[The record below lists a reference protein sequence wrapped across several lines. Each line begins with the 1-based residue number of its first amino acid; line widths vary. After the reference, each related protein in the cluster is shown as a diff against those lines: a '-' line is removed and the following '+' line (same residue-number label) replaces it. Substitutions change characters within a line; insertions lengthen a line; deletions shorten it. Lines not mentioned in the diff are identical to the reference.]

1 MDYYCDASKKTKKIK
16 SRTIIFQILSQNE
29 LVECVP
35 KRHTIPEPDFF
46 DIDESFN
53 NYITNHIKKIDV
65 YLVKC
70 DFKIVFGKEL
80 YPHIKSHLIQY
91 WKIVTIFRLISFF
104 LFLTFKI
111 LFETF

>member
-1 MDYYCDASKKTKKIK
+1 MDYYCDASDKTKKIK
-16 SRTIIFQILSQNE
+16 SRTKIFQILSQNE
-29 LVECVP
+29 LVECVL
-35 KRHTIPEPDFF
+35 KRHTISKPDFF

-53 NYITNHIKKIDV
+53 NYITNHIKKNDL

-80 YPHIKSHLIQY
+80 YPHIESHLIQN
-91 WKIVTIFRLISFF
+91 WNNGTIFQLISFS